1 MHHATK
7 VIAVIMSKL
16 IFHGR
21 SQVSFGAIVTKNK
34 HIIGLIYIYIYIYI
48 YIHIYIFISI
58 DIDIGIDI

>member
-48 YIHIYIFISI
+48 HIYIFISI